1 MNQEIKS
8 LIIILI
14 LFLIIDIPMIT
25 KFNYEM
31 YNKQFLRINNDKTV
45 KDIYIGAI
53 VAYACLVFGIYY
65 FVIKNNMDNKITTI
79 AKNGAL
85 FGFIVYAIYNGTNK
99 ATIAE
104 FGTNES
110 IIDTLWGSILC
121 ALISVL
127 TVYFIKKYN

>member
-8 LIIILI
+8 LLIILV

-31 YNKQFLRINNDKTV
+31 YKKQFLRINNDKTV
-45 KDIYIGAI
+45 KDIYIGGI

-65 FVIKNNMDNKITTI
+65 FVIKNNMNNSLTTI
-79 AKNGAL
+79 AKSGAL
-85 FGFIVYAIYNGTNK
+85 FGFIVYGIYNGTNK

-104 FGTNES
+104 FGMEEA
-110 IIDTLWGSILC
+110 IIDTLWGTTLC
-121 ALISVL
+121 ALISVI
-127 TVYFIKKYN
+127 TIYFIKKYN